1 MCTYFRLGS
10 DPVKLFPYEQML
22 EHLRKFAKYGLILAT
37 VILPVITS
45 EREFGLDFDKFA
57 KGIEDGSLQ
66 KNEKHMKDAFVTERS
81 LMNLNKRL
89 RDVIADMVH
98 LNYI

>member
-1 MCTYFRLGS
+1 
-10 DPVKLFPYEQML
+10 ML

-37 VILPVITS
+37 VLLPVITS
-45 EREFGLDFDKFA
+45 EIEFGLDFDEFA
-57 KGIEDGSLQ
+57 KGIEDGTL
-66 KNEKHMKDAFVTERS
+66 KTDKDEFVTERS